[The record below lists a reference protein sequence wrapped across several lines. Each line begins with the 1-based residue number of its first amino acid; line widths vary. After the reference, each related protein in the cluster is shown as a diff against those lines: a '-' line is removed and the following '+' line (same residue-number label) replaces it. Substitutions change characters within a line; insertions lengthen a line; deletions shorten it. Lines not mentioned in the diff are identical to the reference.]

1 MPLFPIRPR
10 VDEDQDL
17 AQHAELMRAG
27 CAKVFKEKASGAKP
41 NRPELAKAIR
51 HLEPGDVLG
60 GQPLCLVLLAVDLEA
75 VLPLL
80 FTVNHHAWRVIKPT
94 AMQLRISPRK
104 DSGFA
109 VWGEIWPGV
118 SWFVAECGSEAKDIS
133 DRSTTVGL
141 R

>member
-60 GQPLCLVLLAVDLEA
+60 SQPLCLVLLAVDLEA

-80 FTVNHHAWRVIKPT
+80 FTVNHHAWREPQCSCAFRRAKILVSRFGAK
-94 AMQLRISPRK
+94 
-104 DSGFA
+104 SGQAFRGL
-109 VWGEIWPGV
+109 WR
-118 SWFVAECGSEAKDIS
+118 ECGSEAKDIS